1 MKDILLKI
9 VGNQVDWSGER
20 KADEDSVELVTE
32 GRFYTKGDSLYLVY
46 DESEFSGM
54 ENCTTSVKITG
65 GRIKMNRYG
74 EDVGIE
80 TAIEFEKGK
89 RFNGYYDTP
98 FGAVEMEI
106 LTNEI
111 NNQITE
117 TGEGRLDLDYYVSL
131 KGLAES
137 RSKLSIEI
145 VEQ

>member
-20 KADEDSVELVTE
+20 KADEDGVELVTE

-80 TAIEFEKGK
+80 TALEFEKGK